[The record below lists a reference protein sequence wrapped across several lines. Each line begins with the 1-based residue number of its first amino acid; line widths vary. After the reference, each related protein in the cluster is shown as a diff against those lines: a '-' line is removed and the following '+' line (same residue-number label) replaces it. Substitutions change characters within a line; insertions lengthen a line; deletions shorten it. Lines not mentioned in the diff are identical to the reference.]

1 MTDHEDHDPI
11 RVWHAQRER
20 ANMLLQLCE
29 AVRKRELHPTVALAA
44 LGVAGVDGVLAGVA
58 IEASLA
64 PMVGAEGGAGCPAV
78 NQTEPG
84 PVVGGSPA
92 RASLDGWSIA
102 PDPNS
107 GTCEVR
113 APNGSVWTLGQHRAY
128 GDDESE
134 AST

>member
-1 MTDHEDHDPI
+1 MNETITINAMIDAIGDIDYADGGTV
-11 RVWHAQRER
+11 RGV
-20 ANMLLQLCE
+20 LL
-29 AVRKRELHPTVALAA
+29 KMDF
-44 LGVAGVDGVLAGVA
+44 DGVRAVA
-58 IEASLA
+58 QACLLFKTMRVTFESLA